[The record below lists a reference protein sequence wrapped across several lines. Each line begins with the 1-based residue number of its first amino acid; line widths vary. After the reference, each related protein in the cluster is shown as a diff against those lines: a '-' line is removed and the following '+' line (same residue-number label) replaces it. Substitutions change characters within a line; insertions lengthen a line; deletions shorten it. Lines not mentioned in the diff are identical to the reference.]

1 MAKST
6 VSLPAPLENIQRR
19 WGKGKQKT
27 GEVER
32 EALAAEEV
40 LEAFIKMDEYYRSR
54 IDRLDERIIEIS
66 DKLAKV
72 PTVWTG
78 DTSKNE

>member
-1 MAKST
+1 MAKKST
-6 VSLPAPLENIQRR
+6 VSLPAPLEKIQRK
-19 WGKGKQKT
+19 WGT
-27 GEVER
+27 VNEDR
-32 EALAAEEV
+32 EKAAAVEEV
-40 LEAFIKMDEYYRSR
+40 LSAFIDMDEYYRSR

-72 PTVWTG
+72 PAVWTG